1 MDSGVTQ
8 GDHHEVAPLPH
19 AKIQQ
24 DTCSVSRVLASL
36 VVAPW
41 PLMETGFLIAPPR
54 PGFWLWVCRYNCRY
68 WLGLVTLLRVRKAPQ
83 KQPPHTCLVPTAF
96 GCPSTKLLG
105 KGVQSEAIHLLKVL
119 CANISERI
127 I

>member
-41 PLMETGFLIAPPR
+41 PLMETGFLIAPP
-54 PGFWLWVCRYNCRY
+54 PQASGYGFADTIV
-68 WLGLVTLLRVRKAPQ
+68 GI
-83 KQPPHTCLVPTAF
+83 
-96 GCPSTKLLG
+96 G
-105 KGVQSEAIHLLKVL
+105 
-119 CANISERI
+119 
-127 I
+127 